1 MNEIQENPG
10 SWEKLHQGFDQ
21 MREAQ
26 LADPM
31 PGLETRRDRLQRLLK
46 GLEEREEAF
55 TKAISTDFGQ
65 RSAFETANY
74 DITVTLAD
82 IKYQIR
88 NLARWMRIRKRS
100 VPLHLMPGRA
110 RIVPQPLG
118 VVGVISPWNFPVF
131 LSLSPVAGAIAA
143 GNRVML
149 KPSEWTPKTSA
160 LLAELASEAFEPD
173 EFAVFEGGI
182 ETGRAFSELP
192 FDHLLFTGSTRVA
205 KEVSNSAAKNL
216 TPLTLELGGKS
227 PALVCPGANLKRAAE
242 RIVFGKLAN
251 AGQICIAP
259 DYVFVE
265 RAKFHDFIEMLQ
277 TYIKKAY
284 PRLNNNPD
292 YTSIISADHFS
303 RLNRMIEE
311 AREEG
316 AEIISINP
324 DGETLEP
331 SARKIP
337 PTLILRP
344 NPMLGVMQ
352 EEIFGPILPVLS
364 YEKIEEAIEFIQHRA
379 RPLAL
384 YLFTE
389 KTRERER
396 ILRETISGG
405 VAVNEVLFHCV
416 CETLPFGGV
425 GASGMGSYHGQAGF
439 DTFSHLKPVFIQPRF
454 NFNFFLVPPITPMK
468 RLFAK
473 IFRKLV

>member
-10 SWEKLHQGFDQ
+10 SFEKLKPGFDQ
-21 MREAQ
+21 LREAQ

-55 TKAISTDFGQ
+55 TQAISTDFGQ

-205 KEVSNSAAKNL
+205 KEVSNSVAKNL

-265 RAKFHDFIEMLQ
+265 RAKFHDFIELLQ
-277 TYIKKAY
+277 IYSKKAY

-311 AREEG
+311 AREDG
-316 AEIISINP
+316 AEIIRINP
-324 DGETLEP
+324 DGETLES

-344 NPMLGVMQ
+344 NPTLSVMQ

-364 YEKIEEAIEFIQHRA
+364 YEKIEEAIEFVQHRA

-389 KTRERER
+389 KARERER
-396 ILRETISGG
+396 ILRETVSGG

>member
-10 SWEKLHQGFDQ
+10 NLEKLKPGFDQ
-21 MREAQ
+21 MREAH

-31 PGLETRRDRLQRLLK
+31 PELETRRDRLQRLLK

-55 TKAISTDFGQ
+55 TQAISKDFGQ

-100 VPLHLMPGRA
+100 VPLHLIPGRA
-110 RIVPQPLG
+110 RIVPQTLG

-182 ETGRAFSELP
+182 ETGRAFAELP

-265 RAKFHDFIEMLQ
+265 RAKFHDFIELLQ

-303 RLNRMIEE
+303 RLNRMIAE
-311 AREEG
+311 AREDG

-324 DGETLEP
+324 DGETLES

-344 NPMLGVMQ
+344 NPTLSVMQ

-364 YEKIEEAIEFIQHRA
+364 YEKIEEAIEFVQNRA

-389 KTRERER
+389 KAIERER
-396 ILRETISGG
+396 ILRETVSGG

>member
-1 MNEIQENPG
+1 MNEIQENLG
-10 SWEKLHQGFDQ
+10 SLEILQPGFDQ
-21 MREAQ
+21 MREAH

-31 PGLETRRDRLQRLLK
+31 PELETRRDRLQRLLK

-55 TKAISTDFGQ
+55 TQAISTDFGQ

-173 EFAVFEGGI
+173 EFTVFEGGI

-277 TYIKKAY
+277 TYSKKAY

-311 AREEG
+311 AREDG

-324 DGETLEP
+324 DGETLES

-344 NPMLGVMQ
+344 NPTLSVMQ

-364 YEKIEEAIEFIQHRA
+364 YEKIEEAIEFVQHRA

-389 KTRERER
+389 KARERER
-396 ILRETISGG
+396 ILRETVSGG

>member
-10 SWEKLHQGFDQ
+10 SLEKLQPGFDQ

-55 TKAISTDFGQ
+55 TLAISKDFGQ

-173 EFAVFEGGI
+173 EFRVFEGGI
-182 ETGRAFSELP
+182 ETGRAFAELP

-227 PALVCPGANLKRAAE
+227 PALVCPDANLKRAAE

-311 AREEG
+311 AREDG

-344 NPMLGVMQ
+344 NPTLSVMQ

-364 YEKIEEAIEFIQHRA
+364 YEKIEEAIEFVQNRA

-389 KTRERER
+389 KAIERER
-396 ILRETISGG
+396 ILRETVSGG

>member
-1 MNEIQENPG
+1 MNEIQENLG
-10 SWEKLHQGFDQ
+10 SLEILQPGFDQ
-21 MREAQ
+21 MREAH

-31 PGLETRRDRLQRLLK
+31 PELETRRDRLQRLLK

-55 TKAISTDFGQ
+55 TQAISTDFGQ

-182 ETGRAFSELP
+182 ETGRAFAELP

-265 RAKFHDFIEMLQ
+265 RAKFHDFIELLQ
-277 TYIKKAY
+277 IYSKKAY

-311 AREEG
+311 AREDG
-316 AEIISINP
+316 AEIIRINP
-324 DGETLEP
+324 DGETLES

-344 NPMLGVMQ
+344 NPTLSVMQ

-389 KTRERER
+389 KARERER
-396 ILRETISGG
+396 ILRETVSGG

>member
-344 NPMLGVMQ
+344 NPTLGVMQ

>member
-10 SWEKLHQGFDQ
+10 NLEKLRPGFDQ

-173 EFAVFEGGI
+173 ELAVFEGGI

-311 AREEG
+311 AREDG

-344 NPMLGVMQ
+344 NPTLGVMQ

-389 KTRERER
+389 KARERER
-396 ILRETISGG
+396 ILRETVSGG

>member
-1 MNEIQENPG
+1 MNEIQENLG
-10 SWEKLHQGFDQ
+10 NLEKLQPGFDQ

-46 GLEEREEAF
+46 GLEEHEEAF
-55 TKAISTDFGQ
+55 TQAISADFGQ

-311 AREEG
+311 AREDG
-316 AEIISINP
+316 VEIISINP
-324 DGETLEP
+324 DGETLES

-344 NPMLGVMQ
+344 DPTLGVMQ

-396 ILRETISGG
+396 ILRETVSGG

-439 DTFSHLKPVFIQPRF
+439 DTFSHLKSVFIQPRF

>member
-1 MNEIQENPG
+1 MEILQTE
-10 SWEKLHQGFDQ
+10 FDQ

-46 GLEEREEAF
+46 GLEVREEAF
-55 TKAISTDFGQ
+55 TQAISADFRQ

-118 VVGVISPWNFPVF
+118 VVGIISPWNFPVF

-227 PALVCPGANLKRAAE
+227 PALVCPSANLKRAAE

-311 AREEG
+311 AREDG

-344 NPMLGVMQ
+344 NPTLSVMQ

-364 YEKIEEAIEFIQHRA
+364 YEKIEEAIEFVQNRA

-389 KTRERER
+389 KARERER

-416 CETLPFGGV
+416 SEILPFGGV

>member
-1 MNEIQENPG
+1 MNEIQENLG
-10 SWEKLHQGFDQ
+10 SLEILQPGFDQ

-46 GLEEREEAF
+46 GLEEHEEAF
-55 TKAISTDFGQ
+55 TQAISADFGQ

-265 RAKFHDFIEMLQ
+265 RAKFHDFIELLQ
-277 TYIKKAY
+277 IYSKKAY

-311 AREEG
+311 AREDG

-344 NPMLGVMQ
+344 NPTLSVMQ

-364 YEKIEEAIEFIQHRA
+364 YEKIEEAIEFVQHRA

-389 KTRERER
+389 KARERER
-396 ILRETISGG
+396 ILRETVSGG

>member
-292 YTSIISADHFS
+292 YTSIISADHFT

-311 AREEG
+311 AREDG

-324 DGETLEP
+324 DGETLES
-331 SARKIP
+331 SARMIP

-344 NPMLGVMQ
+344 NPTLGVMQ

-396 ILRETISGG
+396 ILRETVSGG

>member
-324 DGETLEP
+324 DGETLES
-331 SARKIP
+331 SARMIP

-344 NPMLGVMQ
+344 NPTLGVMQ

>member
-1 MNEIQENPG
+1 MNEIQENLG
-10 SWEKLHQGFDQ
+10 NLEKLKPGFDQ

-26 LADPM
+26 LTDPM

-55 TKAISTDFGQ
+55 TQAISADFGQ

-265 RAKFHDFIEMLQ
+265 RAKFHDFIELLQ
-277 TYIKKAY
+277 TFIKKAY

-303 RLNRMIEE
+303 RLNRMIAE
-311 AREEG
+311 AREDG

-344 NPMLGVMQ
+344 NPKLSVMQ
-352 EEIFGPILPVLS
+352 DEIFGPILPVLS
-364 YEKIEEAIEFIQHRA
+364 YEKIEEAIEFVQHRA

-389 KTRERER
+389 KARERER
-396 ILRETISGG
+396 ILRESVSGG

>member
-10 SWEKLHQGFDQ
+10 SLEKLQPGFDQ

-55 TKAISTDFGQ
+55 TQAISADFGQ

-182 ETGRAFSELP
+182 ETGRAFAELP

-227 PALVCPGANLKRAAE
+227 PALVCPDANLKRAAE

-311 AREEG
+311 AREDG

-344 NPMLGVMQ
+344 NPTLGVMQ

-364 YEKIEEAIEFIQHRA
+364 YEKIEEAIEFVQHRA
-379 RPLAL
+379 RLLAL

-396 ILRETISGG
+396 ILRETVSGG
-405 VAVNEVLFHCV
+405 VSVNEVLFHCA

>member
-1 MNEIQENPG
+1 MNEIQENPV
-10 SWEKLHQGFDQ
+10 SLEKLRTGFDQ
-21 MREAQ
+21 WREAH

-46 GLEEREEAF
+46 GLEVREEAF
-55 TKAISTDFGQ
+55 TQAISADFGQ

-160 LLAELASEAFEPD
+160 LLAELVSEAFEPD

-182 ETGRAFSELP
+182 ETGRAFAELP
-192 FDHLLFTGSTRVA
+192 FDHLLFTGSNRVA

-227 PALVCPGANLKRAAE
+227 PALVCPDANLKRAAE

-259 DYVFVE
+259 DFVFVE

-277 TYIKKAY
+277 TYTKKAY
-284 PRLNNNPD
+284 PRLNNNSD

-311 AREEG
+311 AREDG

-344 NPMLGVMQ
+344 NPTLSVMQ

-364 YEKIEEAIEFIQHRA
+364 YEKIEEAIEFVQNRA
-379 RPLAL
+379 RPLAF

-389 KTRERER
+389 KAIERER
-396 ILRETISGG
+396 ILRETVSGG

>member
-1 MNEIQENPG
+1 MNEIQENLG
-10 SWEKLHQGFDQ
+10 SLEILQPGFDQ

-55 TKAISTDFGQ
+55 TQAISTDFGQ

-88 NLARWMRIRKRS
+88 NLVRWMRIRKRS

-173 EFAVFEGGI
+173 EFTVFEGGI

-265 RAKFHDFIEMLQ
+265 RAKFHDFIELLQ
-277 TYIKKAY
+277 IYSKKAY

-311 AREEG
+311 AREDG
-316 AEIISINP
+316 AEIIRINP
-324 DGETLEP
+324 DGETLES

-344 NPMLGVMQ
+344 NPTLSVMQ

-364 YEKIEEAIEFIQHRA
+364 YEKIEEAIEFVQHRA

-389 KTRERER
+389 KARERER
-396 ILRETISGG
+396 ILRETVSGG

>member
-1 MNEIQENPG
+1 MNEIQENLG
-10 SWEKLHQGFDQ
+10 SLEILQPGFDQ
-21 MREAQ
+21 MREAH

-31 PGLETRRDRLQRLLK
+31 PELETRRDRLQRLLK

-55 TKAISTDFGQ
+55 TQAISTDFGQ

-160 LLAELASEAFEPD
+160 LLAELASETFEPD

-303 RLNRMIEE
+303 RLIRMIAE
-311 AREEG
+311 AREAG

-344 NPMLGVMQ
+344 NPTLGVMQ

-364 YEKIEEAIEFIQHRA
+364 YEKIEEAIEFVQHRA

-396 ILRETISGG
+396 ILRETVSGG

-416 CETLPFGGV
+416 CLTLPFGGV
-425 GASGMGSYHGQAGF
+425 GASGVGSYHGQAGF

>member
-1 MNEIQENPG
+1 MNEIQENPR
-10 SWEKLHQGFDQ
+10 SLEILQSGFDQ

-46 GLEEREEAF
+46 GLEVREEAF
-55 TKAISTDFGQ
+55 TQAISTDFGQ

-149 KPSEWTPKTSA
+149 KPSEWTPKTS
-160 LLAELASEAFEPD
+160 LLIAELASEAFEPD

-182 ETGRAFSELP
+182 EAGRAFSELP

-227 PALVCPGANLKRAAE
+227 PALVCPDANLKRAAE

-292 YTSIISADHFS
+292 YTSIISADHFT

-311 AREEG
+311 AREDG

-344 NPMLGVMQ
+344 NPKLGVMQ

-396 ILRETISGG
+396 ILRETVSGG

>member
-1 MNEIQENPG
+1 MNEIQENLG
-10 SWEKLHQGFDQ
+10 NLEKLRPGFDQ

-55 TKAISTDFGQ
+55 TQAISTDFGQ

-182 ETGRAFSELP
+182 ETGRAFAELP

-303 RLNRMIEE
+303 RLNRMIAE
-311 AREEG
+311 AREDG

-344 NPMLGVMQ
+344 NPTLSVMQ

-364 YEKIEEAIEFIQHRA
+364 YEKIEQAIEFVQHRA

-389 KTRERER
+389 KARERER
-396 ILRETISGG
+396 ILRETVSGG

>member
-1 MNEIQENPG
+1 MNEIQENLG
-10 SWEKLHQGFDQ
+10 NLEKLRPGFDQ

-55 TKAISTDFGQ
+55 TQAISKDFGQ

-88 NLARWMRIRKRS
+88 NLARWMQIRKRS
-100 VPLHLMPGRA
+100 VPLHLMPGKA

-149 KPSEWTPKTSA
+149 KPSEWTPKTST

-182 ETGRAFSELP
+182 ETGRAFAELP

-227 PALVCPGANLKRAAE
+227 PALVCPCANLKRAAE

-265 RAKFHDFIEMLQ
+265 RAKFHDFIELLQ
-277 TYIKKAY
+277 IYSKKAY

-311 AREEG
+311 AREDG
-316 AEIISINP
+316 AEIIRINP
-324 DGETLEP
+324 DGETLES

-344 NPMLGVMQ
+344 NPTLSVMQ

-364 YEKIEEAIEFIQHRA
+364 YEKIEEAIEFVQHRA

-389 KTRERER
+389 KARERER
-396 ILRETISGG
+396 ILRETVSGG

>member
-1 MNEIQENPG
+1 
-10 SWEKLHQGFDQ
+10 
-21 MREAQ
+21 
-26 LADPM
+26 
-31 PGLETRRDRLQRLLK
+31 
-46 GLEEREEAF
+46 
-55 TKAISTDFGQ
+55 
-65 RSAFETANY
+65 
-74 DITVTLAD
+74 
-82 IKYQIR
+82 
-88 NLARWMRIRKRS
+88 MRIRKRS

-311 AREEG
+311 AREDG

-344 NPMLGVMQ
+344 NSTLSVMQ
-352 EEIFGPILPVLS
+352 EEIFGPILPIMPYRSEDELIRYVNRH
-364 YEKIEEAIEFIQHRA
+364 E

-384 YLFTE
+384 YYFGDE
-389 KTRERER
+389 SEERR
-396 ILRETISGG
+396 KIISETHAGG
-405 VAVNEVLFHCV
+405 VTLNGTVMHVFQRR
-416 CETLPFGGV
+416 LPFGGIGQSGI
-425 GASGMGSYHGQAGF
+425 GAYTGVASFERFTHY
-439 DTFSHLKPVFIQPRF
+439 KPVFSQPK
-454 NFNFFLVPPITPMK
+454 LSLLGQLLPPYSSKTEGLLNI
-468 RLFAK
+468 FEK
-473 IFRKLV
+473 IL

>member
-1 MNEIQENPG
+1 MNEIQENLGNLEILQP
-10 SWEKLHQGFDQ
+10 GFDQ

-46 GLEEREEAF
+46 GLEEHEEAF
-55 TKAISTDFGQ
+55 TQAISADFGQ

-265 RAKFHDFIEMLQ
+265 RAKFHDFIELLQ
-277 TYIKKAY
+277 TFIKKVY

-292 YTSIISADHFS
+292 YTSIISADHFT

-311 AREEG
+311 AREDG

-344 NPMLGVMQ
+344 NPTLSVMQ

-364 YEKIEEAIEFIQHRA
+364 YEKIEEAIEFVQHRA

-389 KTRERER
+389 KARERER
-396 ILRETISGG
+396 ILRETVSGG

-454 NFNFFLVPPITPMK
+454 NFNFFLVPPITPVK

>member
-1 MNEIQENPG
+1 
-10 SWEKLHQGFDQ
+10 
-21 MREAQ
+21 
-26 LADPM
+26 
-31 PGLETRRDRLQRLLK
+31 
-46 GLEEREEAF
+46 
-55 TKAISTDFGQ
+55 
-65 RSAFETANY
+65 
-74 DITVTLAD
+74 
-82 IKYQIR
+82 
-88 NLARWMRIRKRS
+88 
-100 VPLHLMPGRA
+100 
-110 RIVPQPLG
+110 
-118 VVGVISPWNFPVF
+118 
-131 LSLSPVAGAIAA
+131 
-143 GNRVML
+143 
-149 KPSEWTPKTSA
+149 
-160 LLAELASEAFEPD
+160 
-173 EFAVFEGGI
+173 
-182 ETGRAFSELP
+182 
-192 FDHLLFTGSTRVA
+192 
-205 KEVSNSAAKNL
+205 
-216 TPLTLELGGKS
+216 
-227 PALVCPGANLKRAAE
+227 
-242 RIVFGKLAN
+242 
-251 AGQICIAP
+251 
-259 DYVFVE
+259 VE
-265 RAKFHDFIEMLQ
+265 RAKFHDFIELLQ
-277 TYIKKAY
+277 IYSKKAY

-311 AREEG
+311 AREDG
-316 AEIISINP
+316 AEIIRINP
-324 DGETLEP
+324 DGETLES

-344 NPMLGVMQ
+344 NPTLSVMQ

-389 KTRERER
+389 KARERER
-396 ILRETISGG
+396 ILRETVSGG

>member
-1 MNEIQENPG
+1 MNEIQENLG
-10 SWEKLHQGFDQ
+10 NLEKLRPGFDQ
-21 MREAQ
+21 MREAH

-31 PGLETRRDRLQRLLK
+31 PELETRRDRLQRLLK

-55 TKAISTDFGQ
+55 TQAISTDFGQ

-100 VPLHLMPGRA
+100 VPLHLIPGRA

-265 RAKFHDFIEMLQ
+265 RAKFHDFIELLQ
-277 TYIKKAY
+277 IYSKKAY

-311 AREEG
+311 AREDG
-316 AEIISINP
+316 AEIIRINP
-324 DGETLEP
+324 DGETLES

-344 NPMLGVMQ
+344 NPTLSVMQ

-389 KTRERER
+389 KARERER
-396 ILRETISGG
+396 ILRETVSGG

>member
-1 MNEIQENPG
+1 MNEIQENLG
-10 SWEKLHQGFDQ
+10 NLEKLRPGFDQ

-55 TKAISTDFGQ
+55 TQAISTDFGQ

-149 KPSEWTPKTSA
+149 KPSEWTPKTST

-173 EFAVFEGGI
+173 EFTVFEGGI

-265 RAKFHDFIEMLQ
+265 RAKFHDFIELLQ
-277 TYIKKAY
+277 IYSKKAY

-311 AREEG
+311 AREDG
-316 AEIISINP
+316 AEIIRINP
-324 DGETLEP
+324 DGETLES

-344 NPMLGVMQ
+344 NPTLSVMQ

-389 KTRERER
+389 KARERER
-396 ILRETISGG
+396 ILRETVSGG

>member
-1 MNEIQENPG
+1 MNEIQENLG
-10 SWEKLHQGFDQ
+10 SLEILQPGFDQ
-21 MREAQ
+21 MREAH

-31 PGLETRRDRLQRLLK
+31 PELETRRDRLQRLLK

-55 TKAISTDFGQ
+55 IQAISKDFGQ

-311 AREEG
+311 AREDG
-316 AEIISINP
+316 AEIIRINP
-324 DGETLEP
+324 DGETLES

-344 NPMLGVMQ
+344 NPTLSVMQ

-364 YEKIEEAIEFIQHRA
+364 YEKIEEAIEFVQHRA

-389 KTRERER
+389 KARERER
-396 ILRETISGG
+396 ILRETVSGG

-439 DTFSHLKPVFIQPRF
+439 DTFSHLKPVVIQPRF

>member
-10 SWEKLHQGFDQ
+10 SLEKLQPGFDQ

-46 GLEEREEAF
+46 GLEEHEEAC
-55 TKAISTDFGQ
+55 TQAISADFGQ

-100 VPLHLMPGRA
+100 VPRHLMPGRA

-118 VVGVISPWNFPVF
+118 VVGVISPWNFPGF

-205 KEVSNSAAKNL
+205 KEVSHSAAKNL

-227 PALVCPGANLKRAAE
+227 PALVCPDANLKRAAE

-292 YTSIISADHFS
+292 YTSIISADHFT

-311 AREEG
+311 AREDG

-324 DGETLEP
+324 DGETLES

-344 NPMLGVMQ
+344 NPTLGLMQ

-364 YEKIEEAIEFIQHRA
+364 YEKIEEAIEFVQHRA

-396 ILRETISGG
+396 ILRETVSGG